1 VYKRYIIT
9 PYIHVQCM
17 YAWYWL
23 VDISCICHV
32 FFYFKWILS
41 IFTTTRVFAWYYYH
55 MKICISLQQFDQT
68 IYEGV
73 IALFH
78 QKHCMCSFYILNGNS
93 SENYMTFH
101 RCSLP
106 SFSSFGW
113 GVSEGKIKIWKVN
126 GRHTTSDGKSSHCL
140 WQGELKIIN
149 SSYAQKSNSNNCLV

>member
-1 VYKRYIIT
+1 VYQWCEFKSRQGKNKNLIAQKSNSNTVWFNLQTYIYIIT

-32 FFYFKWILS
+32 FSYFKWISS
-41 IFTTTRVFAWYYYH
+41 IFPTTGVFAWYYYH

-93 SENYMTFH
+93 SENYILAYYHMKNLLFLAH
-101 RCSLP
+101 LAKDNV
-106 SFSSFGW
+106 SFC
-113 GVSEGKIKIWKVN
+113 
-126 GRHTTSDGKSSHCL
+126 HHL
-140 WQGELKIIN
+140 W
-149 SSYAQKSNSNNCLV
+149 YVVR